1 MVSKGKEEM
10 KKRIKNFLGSISPWV
25 VIGMSLIL
33 VFVVLVLAFMNYNRE
48 KQYMGRVLSE
58 KGSALIKAF
67 EAGTRTGM
75 MGMLGEG
82 PNLQVLMQEIATQ
95 PDILYIAV
103 VDSSGEILA
112 HSSDAEIG
120 QQFITEKDLADL
132 IVTEK
137 TQWRVVDESDGTKSF
152 EVYKRFLPA
161 LAQRPQSGR
170 PAAMQQRRS
179 QIMQG
184 MMGRRSGGVNQK
196 WCQPGWMSGLKQ
208 DKILD
213 PAERPAIF
221 IGMDVAP
228 FEKAIAE
235 DVSLTLTMSGI
246 LLLLGLG
253 GVVSLFWMQSHMRSQ
268 KLLQDSQALTEEMV
282 ANIPEGLVVCD
293 PKGRIT
299 YANDIAIALLAHDFG
314 ETARLVGQQAGTVLP
329 DELWILRS
337 SVNTEQK
344 VVETEMDLVLNDGRK
359 LPIAAV
365 VTDIITEE
373 GANVGQLFMVRDL
386 SQVKELQEEVRK
398 ADRMAAI
405 GHLAAG
411 VAHEVRNPLSSIKG
425 YATYFG
431 SLFDEGSDNRKAAEV
446 MTSEVD
452 RLNRVISELL
462 EMARPADVKLRDT
475 DIATLLK
482 SSLRLVKQDAESAS
496 VSVSLEAGQ
505 NIGYVALDPDRMTQ
519 AMINLYVNAIQA
531 MPEGGM
537 LAVNASRH
545 GTFLQLTVSDTGVGL
560 PDADMSRI
568 FDPYF
573 TTKQTGTGL
582 GLAIVSKI
590 VEAHSGEIKV
600 EYTGPKGTA
609 FSILI
614 PIESKGV
621 A

>member
-1 MVSKGKEEM
+1 M
-10 KKRIKNFLGSISPWV
+10 KKRINIFLGNISPWA

-33 VFVVLVLAFMNYNRE
+33 VVVVLVLAFMNYNRE

-58 KGSALIKAF
+58 KGAALIKAF

-82 PNLQVLMQEIATQ
+82 PNLQVLMQEIAAQ

-112 HSSDAEIG
+112 HSDEVEIG
-120 QQFITEKDLADL
+120 QQFIPEKDMVELA
-132 IVTEK
+132 VTKE
-137 TQWRVVDESDGTKSF
+137 TQWRVVDEPGSTKSF

-161 LAQRPQSGR
+161 LAHRLQSGL
-170 PAAMQQRRS
+170 PDTMQQRRN
-179 QIMQG
+179 QMMQRR
-184 MMGRRSGGVNQK
+184 MGKRSGDNPNE

-208 DKILD
+208 DRILD
-213 PAERPAIF
+213 PTKRPAIF
-221 IGMDVAP
+221 IGMDVVP
-228 FEKAIAE
+228 FEEAIAE

-253 GVVSLFWMQSHMRSQ
+253 GVVSLFWMQSHTRSQ
-268 KLLQDSQALTEEMV
+268 KLLQDSQALTAEMV

-293 PKGRIT
+293 PDGRIT
-299 YANDIAIALLAHDFG
+299 YANDIALALLARDF
-314 ETARLVGQQAGTVLP
+314 EDTSRIAGQQAETLLP
-329 DELWILRS
+329 DELWVLRS
-337 SVNTEQK
+337 LVNSEQH
-344 VVETEMDLVLNDGRK
+344 VVEKEMDLVLSDGRK

-431 SLFDEGSDNRKAAEV
+431 SLFEEGSDNRKAAEV

-462 EMARPADVKLRDT
+462 EMARPADIKLRDT
-475 DIATLLK
+475 DLSTLLD
-482 SSLRLVKQDAESAS
+482 SSLRLVNQEAESAG
-496 VSVSLEAGQ
+496 VSVSLEISQ
-505 NIGYVALDPDRMTQ
+505 DIGSVVLDPDRMTQ

-531 MPEGGM
+531 MPKGGT
-537 LAVNASRH
+537 LAVNASRQ
-545 GTFLQLTVSDTGVGL
+545 GASLQIQVSDTGTGL
-560 PDADMSRI
+560 PEADVSRI

-582 GLAIVSKI
+582 GLAIVNKI
-590 VEAHSGEIKV
+590 VEAHTGEVKV
-600 EYTGPKGTA
+600 EHTGPKGTI

-614 PIESKGV
+614 PTETKG
-621 A
+621 AA

>member
-1 MVSKGKEEM
+1 M
-10 KKRIKNFLGSISPWV
+10 KKRINNFLGNMSPWA

-33 VFVVLVLAFMNYNRE
+33 VIVVLVLAFMNYNRE

-112 HSSDAEIG
+112 HSNEVEIG
-120 QQFITEKDLADL
+120 QQFISEKDLTELA
-132 IVTEK
+132 VTK
-137 TQWRVVDESDGTKSF
+137 DSQWRVVDEPEGTKSF
-152 EVYKRFLPA
+152 EVFKRFLPA
-161 LAQRPQSGR
+161 WAQRTQSGL

-179 QIMQG
+179 QMMQR
-184 MMGRRSGGVNQK
+184 MMGRQSGGMSDD

-208 DKILD
+208 DRILD

-228 FEKAIAE
+228 FEEAIAE

-253 GVVSLFWMQSHMRSQ
+253 GVVSLFWMQSHTRSK
-268 KLLQDSQALTEEMV
+268 KLLQDSQALTAEMV

-293 PKGRIT
+293 PDGRIT
-299 YANDIAIALLAHDFG
+299 YANDIALALLARDYDDI
-314 ETARLVGQQAGTVLP
+314 TRIVGQQAKTLLP
-329 DELWILRS
+329 DELWVLRS
-337 SVNTEQK
+337 SVNTEQQ
-344 VVETEMDLVLNDGRK
+344 VVEKEMELALNDGHK

-373 GANVGQLFMVRDL
+373 GVNVGQLFMVRDL

-475 DIATLLK
+475 DVSTLLE
-482 SSLRLVKQDAESAS
+482 SSLRLVKQEAESAG
-496 VSVSLEAGQ
+496 VSVSLETSKD
-505 NIGYVALDPDRMTQ
+505 IGDVILDPDRMTQ

-531 MPEGGM
+531 MPDGGT
-537 LAVNASRH
+537 LAVDANRH
-545 GTFLQLTVSDTGVGL
+545 GAFLQLTVSDTGAGL
-560 PDADMSRI
+560 SDADVSRI

-600 EYTGPKGTA
+600 EYTGPNGTA
-609 FSILI
+609 FTILI
-614 PIESKGV
+614 PIESKGT

>member
-1 MVSKGKEEM
+1 M
-10 KKRIKNFLGSISPWV
+10 KKRINNFLGNMSPWA

-33 VFVVLVLAFMNYNRE
+33 VIVVLVLAFMNYNRE

-112 HSSDAEIG
+112 HSNEVEIG
-120 QQFITEKDLADL
+120 QQFISEKDMTELA
-132 IVTEK
+132 VTK
-137 TQWRVVDESDGTKSF
+137 DSQWRVVGESEGTKSF
-152 EVYKRFLPA
+152 EVYKRFLPV
-161 LAQRPQSGR
+161 LAQRTQSDQ
-170 PAAMQQRRS
+170 PATMQQRRS
-179 QIMQG
+179 QMMQR
-184 MMGRRSGGVNQK
+184 MMGRQSGDMSDD

-208 DKILD
+208 DRILD

-228 FEKAIAE
+228 FEEAIAE

-253 GVVSLFWMQSHMRSQ
+253 GVVSLFWMQSHTRSK
-268 KLLQDSQALTEEMV
+268 KLLQDSQALTAEMV

-293 PKGRIT
+293 PDGRIT
-299 YANDIAIALLAHDFG
+299 YANDIALALLARDYDDI
-314 ETARLVGQQAGTVLP
+314 TRIVGQQAKTFLP
-329 DELWILRS
+329 DELWVLRS
-337 SVNTEQK
+337 SVNTEQQ
-344 VVETEMDLVLNDGRK
+344 VVEKEMELALNDGRK

-373 GANVGQLFMVRDL
+373 GVNVGQLFMVRDL

-475 DIATLLK
+475 DVSTLLE
-482 SSLRLVKQDAESAS
+482 SSLRLVKQEAESAG
-496 VSVSLEAGQ
+496 VSVSLEAAKD
-505 NIGYVALDPDRMTQ
+505 IGNVTLDPDRMTQ

-531 MPEGGM
+531 MPDGGS
-537 LAVNASRH
+537 LAVNASRQEAS
-545 GTFLQLTVSDTGVGL
+545 LQLTVSDTGAGL
-560 PDADMSRI
+560 PDADVSRI

-590 VEAHSGEIKV
+590 VEAHSGEITV
-600 EYTGPKGTA
+600 EYTGPNGTA
-609 FSILI
+609 FTILI
-614 PIESKGV
+614 PIESKGT

>member
-1 MVSKGKEEM
+1 M
-10 KKRIKNFLGSISPWV
+10 KKRINNFLGSISPWI

-33 VFVVLVLAFMNYNRE
+33 VVVVLVLAFMNYNRE
-48 KQYMGRVLSE
+48 KQYMGRTLSE
-58 KGSALIKAF
+58 KGSSLIKAF

-75 MGMLGEG
+75 RGMLGQG

-112 HSSDAEIG
+112 HSDETEIG
-120 QQFITEKDLADL
+120 RRFLSESEMAGLN
-132 IVTEK
+132 VTKE
-137 TQWRVVDESDGTKSF
+137 TRWRVVDEPDAAKSF

-161 LAQRPQSGR
+161 LAQRQKSGR
-170 PAAMQQRRS
+170 FSSMQHGRSRMMQRMRN
-179 QIMQG
+179 
-184 MMGRRSGGVNQK
+184 GRQEGKSED
-196 WCQPGWMSGLKQ
+196 WCQPGWMSGLEQ
-208 DKILD
+208 HRILD
-213 PAERPAIF
+213 PAERPTIF

-228 FEKAIAE
+228 FEEAIAE

-253 GVVSLFWMQSHMRSQ
+253 GVVSLFWMHSHMRSK
-268 KLLQDSQALTEEMV
+268 KLLQDSQALTAEMV

-293 PKGRIT
+293 PDGRVT
-299 YANDIAIALLAHDFG
+299 YVNDIALSLLARDSEG
-314 ETARLVGQQAGTVLP
+314 TGRIVGQQAGTLLP
-329 DELWILRS
+329 DELWMLRS
-337 SVNTEQK
+337 SVNTDHP
-344 VVETEMDLVLNDGRK
+344 VVEKEMDITLNGGRR

-373 GANVGQLFMVRDL
+373 GTNVGQLFMVRDL
-386 SQVKELQEEVRK
+386 SQVKELQKEVRK

-431 SLFDEGSDNRKAAEV
+431 SLFEEGSDNRKAAEV

-475 DIATLLK
+475 DVSTLLE
-482 SSLRLVKQDAESAS
+482 SSLRLVNQEAEGAG
-496 VSVSLEAGQ
+496 VSVSLETSEE
-505 NIGYVALDPDRMTQ
+505 IGSVALDPDRMTQ

-531 MPEGGM
+531 MSEGGT
-537 LAVNASRH
+537 LAVAATRR
-545 GTFLQLTVSDTGVGL
+545 GAFLQLKVTDTGAGL
-560 PDADMSRI
+560 PDGEASRI

-590 VEAHSGEIKV
+590 VEAHAGEVKV

-614 PIESKGV
+614 PITTHE

>member
-1 MVSKGKEEM
+1 MM
-10 KKRIKNFLGSISPWV
+10 KNRFNNFLGSISPWA

-33 VFVVLVLAFMNYNRE
+33 VIVVLVLAFMNYNRE
-48 KQYMGRVLSE
+48 KQYMGRILSE

-112 HSSDAEIG
+112 HSNNVEIG
-120 QQFITEKDLADL
+120 QQFISEKAMANLN
-132 IVTEK
+132 VTK
-137 TQWRVVDESDGTKSF
+137 DIQWRVVTESDHPKSF
-152 EVYKRFLPA
+152 EVYERFLPA
-161 LAQRPQSGR
+161 LGQRSQSI
-170 PAAMQQRRS
+170 PSSPMQQRRRDM
-179 QIMQG
+179 MQR
-184 MMGRRSGGVNQK
+184 MMGRRSGEK
-196 WCQPGWMSGLKQ
+196 SDDWCQPGWMSGLKQ
-208 DKILD
+208 DRILD

-228 FEKAIAE
+228 FEEAIAE
-235 DVSLTLTMSGI
+235 DISLTLTMSGI

-253 GVVSLFWMQSHMRSQ
+253 GVVSLFWMQSHMRS
-268 KLLQDSQALTEEMV
+268 KKMLQGSQALTEEMV

-293 PKGRIT
+293 PHGRIT
-299 YANDIAIALLAHDFG
+299 YVNEIALNLLEYDSK
-314 ETARLVGQQAGTVLP
+314 ETEQIVGQLADTVLP
-329 DELWILRS
+329 KQLWELRS
-337 SVNTEQK
+337 SVSKENP
-344 VVETEMDLVLNDGRK
+344 VVEKEMELIQSSNRK
-359 LPIAAV
+359 LPVTTV
-365 VTDIITEE
+365 VTDIITND
-373 GANVGQLFMVRDL
+373 GAYVGQLFMIRDL
-386 SQVKELQEEVRK
+386 SQVKELQDEVRK

-462 EMARPADVKLRDT
+462 EMARPADIKLRET
-475 DIATLLK
+475 EVVTLLE
-482 SSLRLVKQDAESAS
+482 SSMRLVKQEADNAG
-496 VSVSLEAGQ
+496 VSVSLDISAEVGS
-505 NIGYVALDPDRMTQ
+505 IPLDPDRMTQ

-531 MPEGGM
+531 MPEGGK
-537 LAVNASRH
+537 LDVDVSRQE
-545 GTFLQLTVSDTGVGL
+545 GAILLKVSDTGTGL
-560 PDADMSRI
+560 PEGEASRV

-590 VEAHSGEIKV
+590 IEAHSGEVQV
-600 EYTGPKGTA
+600 EHTGPNGTT
-609 FSILI
+609 FSISI
-614 PIESKGV
+614 PTKSEGAV
-621 A
+621 